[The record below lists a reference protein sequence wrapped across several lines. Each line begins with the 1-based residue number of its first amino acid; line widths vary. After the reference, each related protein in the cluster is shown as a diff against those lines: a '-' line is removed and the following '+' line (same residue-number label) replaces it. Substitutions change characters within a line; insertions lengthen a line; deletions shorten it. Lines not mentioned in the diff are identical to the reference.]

1 MSKNIAID
9 LGNSSAKLYVYD
21 GLEQVAMRRC
31 DTAECPVIDALVAE
45 YGVQNAIISSV
56 RGDDA
61 EIIAHV
67 NACVP
72 GKVLMLNSET
82 PLPISVGYATPATL
96 GGDRVAVAVGA
107 FAQSPGK
114 NLLVIDLG
122 TALTM
127 DVVDAQGCYLGGNIS
142 PGLTTRFRA
151 LHDYTGKLPL
161 VSADGD
167 SPMVGSDTATAIRSG
182 VVRGMAYEINGY
194 IEEISAKMQGIELF
208 ITGGD
213 AKYLAK
219 WIKSRIFEDQNLL
232 ARGLNTI
239 LLYNIE

>member
-31 DTAECPVIDALVAE
+31 DTAECSVIDALITE
-45 YGVQNAIISSV
+45 YDVQNAIISSV

-67 NACVP
+67 NACMP
-72 GKVLMLNSET
+72 GKVVLLSCET
-82 PLPISVGYATPATL
+82 PLPISIGYATPSTL
-96 GGDRVAVAVGA
+96 GGDRIAVAVGA
-107 FAQSPGK
+107 FSQLPGK

-122 TALTM
+122 TAVTM

-167 SPMVGSDTATAIRSG
+167 SPLVGSDTVTAMRSG

-194 IEEISAKMQGIELF
+194 IDEINDKMQGIDVF